1 MAEALLGE
9 MADVSRVVFPPD
21 ANGAA
26 AALAHAYAQRG
37 TVTTLVVPKRPV
49 PHELT
54 PDQAQALADTGA
66 LCLAGDPTTAAILL
80 GATGAYQLQEVRR
93 AQARLI
99 ERGMSAAILYLAE
112 PGRFRAPRDLEEARY
127 VHSDSDVHALFPVDR
142 PRVFVTHT
150 RPEPFLGALRRLDTG
165 PATTAALGFVN
176 RGGTLDVPGLLFANR
191 STWAHVVDA
200 AAGVLGQPRGSLLSE
215 AELAAVDGRGDPAT
229 ILRPASKPTA

>member
-9 MADVSRVVFPPD
+9 MADISRVVFPPD
-21 ANGAA
+21 ANSAA

-37 TVTTLVVPKRPV
+37 TVTALVVPKRPV

-54 PDQAQALADTGA
+54 PQQAQSLAVTGA
-66 LCLAGDPTTAAILL
+66 TCLAGDPATAAILL
-80 GATGAYQLQEVRR
+80 VATGAYQLQEVRR
-93 AQARLI
+93 AQARLV
-99 ERGMSAAILYLAE
+99 ERGVSAAIVYLGE
-112 PGRFRAPRDLEEARY
+112 PGRFRAPRDPEEARY
-127 VHSDSDVHALFPVDR
+127 VHADNEVHELFPAER

-200 AAGVLGQPRGSLLSE
+200 AAHVLGQSRGSLLSE

-229 ILRPASKPTA
+229 ILRPATGPAS

>member
-9 MADVSRVVFPPD
+9 MADISRVVFPPD

-37 TVTTLVVPKRPV
+37 TVTTLVVPKRAV

-54 PDQAQALADTGA
+54 PDQAQALAAAGA
-66 LCLAGDPTTAAILL
+66 LCLAGDPATAAILL
-80 GATGAYQLQEVRR
+80 VATGAYQLQEVRR
-93 AQARLI
+93 AQTHLV
-99 ERGMSAAILYLAE
+99 ERGVSAAILYLGE
-112 PGRFRAPRDLEEARY
+112 PGRFRRPRDPEEARY
-127 VHSDSDVHALFPVDR
+127 VHSDREVHALFPVKR

-191 STWAHVVDA
+191 STWAHVVDVA
-200 AAGVLGQPRGSLLSE
+200 ASVLATAREDFLST
-215 AELAAVDGRGDPAT
+215 AELAAIDGNGDPAT
-229 ILRPASKPTA
+229 LLRTAEPAS

>member
-1 MAEALLGE
+1 MAEALMGE
-9 MADVSRVVFPPD
+9 MADISRVVFPPD

-26 AALAHAYAQRG
+26 AALARAYAQRG

-54 PDQAQALADTGA
+54 PQQAQALAETGA
-66 LCLAGDPTTAAILL
+66 TCLAGDPETAAILL
-80 GATGAYQLQEVRR
+80 VATGAYQLQEVRR
-93 AQARLI
+93 AQARLAA
-99 ERGMSAAILYLAE
+99 RGMSAAIVYLAE
-112 PGRFRAPRDLEEARY
+112 PGRFRAPRDPEEARY
-127 VHSDSDVHALFPVDR
+127 VHSDTAVQALFPVSR

-200 AAGVLGQPRGSLLSE
+200 AAHVLGQSRGSLLSE

-229 ILRPASKPTA
+229 ILRPATGPAS